1 MFCISNGLKRGA
13 KAIWIG
19 VWALL
24 CVPLGTPQPL
34 AAQANGPEAS
44 QVLGRLGIPATT
56 LATLPEHGVKVE
68 CRPGAGASVCELR
81 FPTDSDQL
89 CRAVAVR
96 EGLRHRRDLVQSGD
110 SQAVV
115 ARATCGSGIV
125 AVFQAGSRRGV
136 MSYKDARGN
145 TARREFPL

>member
-1 MFCISNGLKRGA
+1 MFCMPNGQNRGTRT
-13 KAIWIG
+13 IQT
-19 VWALL
+19 VVFLLL
-24 CVPLGTPQPL
+24 CFALGTPQVL
-34 AAQANGPEAS
+34 RAQANGPDATR
-44 QVLGRLGIPATT
+44 VLNRLGIPTTT
-56 LATLPEHGVKVE
+56 LATIPDHGVKVE
-68 CRPGAGASVCELR
+68 CRPSAGASVCELR
-81 FPTDSDQL
+81 FLTDSDQV

-96 EGLRHRRDLVQSGD
+96 EGLRHRRDLVQAGD
-110 SQAVV
+110 SQAVI